1 MPQVYQQVSGGACS
15 LTMYQESA
23 PGKVAANARGVRLA
37 MMSESFRRGSSKQ
50 QRSVI
55 RGVRGPGKPYS
66 GLPQMSGQLESAA
79 YSPQLGY
86 LLRALCGAPTS
97 TADSVR
103 TADAAAVTEVAAGIV
118 GIPCADH
125 GFIQDAV
132 ISVVGSTA
140 YDGAYRVAEGTTKD
154 VIAIAAPYVAETLTA
169 DVKIYRGRVAWLAG
183 EAQDLGGGKVAL
195 PVDGLVHAFNGGDSV
210 TIDGTTAYDGTF
222 TLENETADG
231 LLVVKTTYAAET
243 FDGTP
248 TATPTFHV
256 HTFALPRRQPTVC
269 MEKYLDFEAGA
280 VKHAYRRFHFCKVN
294 GLSFNLGGDEE
305 LKFTLDFTVGKE
317 VAAAAP
323 LDAAPLI
330 PAAVTMDN
338 IEGSIFLA
346 GQRRGD
352 IETANVTN
360 NFGITAKAAIGDLGQ
375 YSRMP
380 EGDPECNC
388 AMSVFLESDDLQA
401 LVDASSTLP
410 MTIAICSAAGDEVHF
425 IYPETELDSEGP
437 AITGK
442 EGLMQDFTAMAFV
455 NRGTEVL
462 RVELVNRVQSYA

>member
-1 MPQVYQQVSGGACS
+1 MPQMYQQVSGGACS
-15 LTMYQESA
+15 LTMYEEQA
-23 PGKVAANARGVRLA
+23 PGKVAAGTKGVRLA
-37 MMSESFRRGSSKQ
+37 MMSESFRKGSSKQ

-86 LLRALCGAPTS
+86 LLRALCGKPGT
-97 TADSVR
+97 TADAVR
-103 TADAAAVTEVAAGIV
+103 TAAADDVQEVAAGIV
-118 GIPCADH
+118 GIPCPGH
-125 GFIQDAV
+125 GFLQDAV
-132 ISVVGSTA
+132 ISIVGSA
-140 YDGAYRVAEGTTKD
+140 NYDGAYRVAEGTTAD
-154 VIAIAAPYVAETLTA
+154 VIAISAPYVAESLTEE
-169 DVKIYRGRVAWLAG
+169 VKICRGRVAWLAG
-183 EAQDLGGGKVAL
+183 DAQDLGGGKVGL

-210 TIDGTTAYDGTF
+210 TISGTTTYDGTF
-222 TLENETADG
+222 TLEAETADG
-231 LLVVKTTYAAET
+231 LLVVKTGYAAET

-248 TATPTFHV
+248 TATPNFYV
-256 HTFALPRRQPTVC
+256 HSFALPRRQPTLC
-269 MEKYLDFEAGA
+269 MEKYLDFEEGA
-280 VKHAYRRFHFCKVN
+280 VKQAYRRGEFCKVN
-294 GLSFNLGGDEE
+294 GLSFNLGGDDE

-323 LDAAPLI
+323 LDAAPII

-360 NFGITAKAAIGDLGQ
+360 SFGITAKAAIGDLGQ

-401 LVDASSTLP
+401 LVDASSTLN
-410 MTIAICSAAGDEVHF
+410 MVIAVCSAAGDEVHF